1 MLFCTIKWCGGQG
14 RTQSLPW
21 SLELPAPVGL
31 LFQPICFCLLTDPS
45 QASLRLVL
53 LYSLML
59 SIWTCERTALWSPRR
74 PALLG
79 WREDIVFEYCKW
91 IGIESSDYRMLKNSH
106 FGKNICIKKMFWN
119 KRNEILHYFYR
130 SLINGVHGASVL
142 LPLKQKEF

>member
-1 MLFCTIKWCGGQG
+1 MGVHTLKTGSTWQYCTMLFCTIKWCGGQG

-45 QASLRLVL
+45 QASLSLVL

-79 WREDIVFEYCKW
+79 WREGIVFEYCKW
-91 IGIESSDYRMLKNSH
+91 IGIESSDYRMVKNSH
-106 FGKNICIKKMFWN
+106 FGKKYILKNCSGIKEMRFCTTS
-119 KRNEILHYFYR
+119 IGH
-130 SLINGVHGASVL
+130 
-142 LPLKQKEF
+142 